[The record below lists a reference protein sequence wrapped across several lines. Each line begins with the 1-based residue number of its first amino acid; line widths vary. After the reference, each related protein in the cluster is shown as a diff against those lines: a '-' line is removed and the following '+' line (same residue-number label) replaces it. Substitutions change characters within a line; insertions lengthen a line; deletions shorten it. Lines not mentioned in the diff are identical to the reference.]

1 MDRQDFG
8 CLIRTVLAAPHRHS
22 RVSGNPDGTEKT
34 SPLPPNRRR
43 IPAYAGMTVG
53 AAALYRGDSRLR
65 GKDGGETAAPLS
77 SGFPLT
83 REGRWGDRRPST
95 VEIPAYAGMTVGAAG
110 RT

>member
-1 MDRQDFG
+1 MPAAP
-8 CLIRTVLAAPHRHS
+8 TVIPAAPTVIPGGPHRHS

-83 REGRWGDRRPST
+83 REGR
-95 VEIPAYAGMTVGAAG
+95 
-110 RT
+110 